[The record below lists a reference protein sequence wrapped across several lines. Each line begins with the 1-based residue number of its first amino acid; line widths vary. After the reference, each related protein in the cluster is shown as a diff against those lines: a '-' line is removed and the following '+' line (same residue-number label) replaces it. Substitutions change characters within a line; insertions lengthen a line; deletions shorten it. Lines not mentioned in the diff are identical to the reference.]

1 MDVLSQSEMRMRE
14 KMKRIRPL
22 DHVIRRAVAE
32 EEAEAAMAGA
42 PTPAPAAAQAK
53 VRFAGPSAEEE
64 REARR
69 HHRAAH
75 KHRQR
80 RHREKKPW
88 ERVHIMEEGT
98 GDEARGASAGRSDAT
113 KTREDYAQEGERPVS
128 FAASVGRFDGKPK
141 NMKAYPHHLAPG
153 VLRRQMGMASRTA
166 DLNAELAKAREAKFD
181 ADMRAMADA
190 EAGCAEALR
199 QSDGKRLRLARLGS
213 PLTWQMCGFLA
224 LRGKMFGWHWT
235 RAYYVLTNNIL
246 YVFPTNASSA
256 RVKIALPI
264 LGALVRALAPSSK
277 HHPFVFELSV
287 NPYFME
293 RDVLS
298 LFELSAPR
306 RDEHTRWIRSIRY
319 TSARV
324 SPLFRRTGDRSQHVH
339 EVEGMSTKDAKA
351 AVKKAG
357 AQETRLTSKQA
368 ADAIRDDDLTRATA
382 DLQKV

>member
-42 PTPAPAAAQAK
+42 PAPAPAAAQAK

-166 DLNAELAKAREAKFD
+166 DLNAELAKAREGERDSFVEGEGSGGFSAVSAPAVAKTREHS
-181 ADMRAMADA
+181 AD
-190 EAGCAEALR
+190 
-199 QSDGKRLRLARLGS
+199 
-213 PLTWQMCGFLA
+213 
-224 LRGKMFGWHWT
+224 
-235 RAYYVLTNNIL
+235 
-246 YVFPTNASSA
+246 PT
-256 RVKIALPI
+256 ALPP
-264 LGALVRALAPSSK
+264 LYKASFDQWLAIP
-277 HHPFVFELSV
+277 
-287 NPYFME
+287 
-293 RDVLS
+293 
-298 LFELSAPR
+298 A
-306 RDEHTRWIRSIRY
+306 
-319 TSARV
+319 
-324 SPLFRRTGDRSQHVH
+324 
-339 EVEGMSTKDAKA
+339 VE
-351 AVKKAG
+351 
-357 AQETRLTSKQA
+357 
-368 ADAIRDDDLTRATA
+368 
-382 DLQKV
+382 

>member
-42 PTPAPAAAQAK
+42 PAPAPAAAAAK

-128 FAASVGRFDGKPK
+128 FAASVGRSDGKPK

-153 VLRRQMGMASRTA
+153 VLRRQTGMASRTA

-264 LGALVRALAPSSK
+264 LGALVARSLRRRAPPVRVRALGQPVLYGARRALALRA
-277 HHPFVFELSV
+277 VGA
-287 NPYFME
+287 
-293 RDVLS
+293 
-298 LFELSAPR
+298 APR
-306 RDEHTRWIRSIRY
+306 PGTRGGS
-319 TSARV
+319 
-324 SPLFRRTGDRSQHVH
+324 DRSV
-339 EVEGMSTKDAKA
+339 
-351 AVKKAG
+351 
-357 AQETRLTSKQA
+357 TRARAS
-368 ADAIRDDDLTRATA
+368 RRFSGGRATA
-382 DLQKV
+382 VNTCTRSKA